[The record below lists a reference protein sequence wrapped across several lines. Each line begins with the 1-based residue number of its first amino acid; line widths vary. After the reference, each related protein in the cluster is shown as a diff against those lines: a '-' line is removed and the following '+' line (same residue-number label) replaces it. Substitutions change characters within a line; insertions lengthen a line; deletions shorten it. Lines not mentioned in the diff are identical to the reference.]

1 MPSFHYHCRTK
12 MQHSLGI
19 RENMKEER
27 RNVRLRISTWFDIAI
42 NVCEGKNKASGVIM
56 LYTTPPRA
64 LQALR
69 KQEALKES
77 KKKCPNHTLGST
89 YQRSTA
95 SVPHSEKITTNFFQK
110 MSLIYGSHVTVK
122 RQIIFISVLDPSVS
136 ARVSI
141 LLLTILKQTG
151 DLLYT
156 LHWKLA

>member
-1 MPSFHYHCRTK
+1 MSVKARTRFP
-12 MQHSLGI
+12 G
-19 RENMKEER
+19 
-27 RNVRLRISTWFDIAI
+27 A
-42 NVCEGKNKASGVIM
+42 IM

-95 SVPHSEKITTNFFQK
+95 NVAHSVKITTNFFQK
-110 MSLIYGSHVTVK
+110 MALIYGSHVTVK
-122 RQIIFISVLDPSVS
+122 RQIIFISVLDPLVS